1 MKTTFII
8 IVIFIVIIV
17 LSLLQFLDE
26 CFVASLFFVDSRL
39 PSNEK
44 TCLRLSE
51 KTDYGFGFHG
61 LGFSAL

>member
-26 CFVASLFFVDSRL
+26 CFVASLFVDSRL

-61 LGFSAL
+61 LGFKAL